1 MIGNLPLARY
11 RFTFRARDD
20 VRLPEYAGSLLRG
33 QFGASL
39 RKTVCVTG
47 EKQCA
52 GCLLYRTCTYPAIF
66 EAPAPESHALQRFS
80 RVPNPY
86 VIEPPPIGT
95 RMVPAGQRESFNVVL
110 FGRAL
115 AQLPL
120 VIYAFQCALV
130 GGLGKKRAKAELE
143 SVDWQHGGGYIRVW
157 DADSG
162 RLGEHSA
169 GISVPAFASTQAVV
183 LDITSPLRLQRQGKP
198 LRAHELSPRPL
209 ITALLRRIS
218 LLFELHAG
226 RPGIIGDP
234 KALATHAESIED
246 DRALRW
252 VDWTRYSSRQR
263 QTMTLGGVVGTWSLR
278 GNLDPLLPWLWLGQW
293 LHVGKEAVMGMGC
306 YHMEPSQKWGRP

>member
-1 MIGNLPLARY
+1 MNSAISPELPLARY

-47 EKQCA
+47 AKQCT
-52 GCLLYRTCTYPAIF
+52 GCLLYRTCAYPAIF
-66 EAPAPESHALQRFS
+66 ETPAPETHALQKFS

-86 VIEPPPIGT
+86 VIEPPPFGT
-95 RMVPAGQRESFNVVL
+95 REVPAGQSDSFNIVL

-120 VIYAFQCALV
+120 VIFAFQRALA
-130 GGLGKKRAKAELE
+130 GGLGKERAIAALE
-143 SVDWQHGGGYIRVW
+143 MVEWERDYSYEQVW
-157 DADSG
+157 DAESG
-162 RLGEHSA
+162 SLREHA
-169 GISVPAFASTQAVV
+169 PGLAVPAFASTGEAT
-183 LDITSPLRLQRQGKP
+183 LHITTPMRLQRQGRP
-198 LRAHELSPRPL
+198 LRAHELAPRTL
-209 ITALLRRIS
+209 VTALLRRIS

-226 RPGIIGDP
+226 QPGVINDP
-234 KALATHAESIED
+234 RALAMRAESLED

-278 GNLDPLLPWLWLGQW
+278 GDVAPLLPWLWLGQW
-293 LHVGKEAVMGMGC
+293 LHVGKEAVMGMGG
-306 YHMEPSQKWGRP
+306 YRLELS